1 MNKYFDT
8 FYDWWKNID
17 KTIFLI
23 ISLLFFLG
31 LFFSFVSTS
40 IIASDKLNTN
50 SYYFFLKHLIFVFI
64 GIFLILV
71 LSLLDQK
78 ILINLSIVLF
88 LITLISLFL
97 VPLIGVEVKGSKRWL
112 DIGSLP
118 RFQPIE
124 TLKPFYV
131 IVISLIISLNNKNL
145 YLKYLL
151 STVVLIPIIILLLSQ
166 PDLGQTLLIVS
177 VWLAIIFASGI
188 NIFIFAISLVVLS
201 SLTLALIFLVPKFEY
216 IKIRLMSFLDTSSGN
231 NYQADKASDAISS
244 GGLFGKGIGEG
255 SLNSRIPE
263 AHTDYIIS
271 VIAEEFGVI
280 ILIGIILLYLIF
292 SYRVLKKINFTKNN
306 NFKLILVGSISIIL
320 LQTFI
325 HIGVNI
331 RVLPTT
337 GMTMPFISYGGSS
350 IVGTSILAGIILNL
364 TKRKLVDLVVMSFR
378 HFL

>member
-23 ISLLFFLG
+23 IGLLFSLG
-31 LFFSFVSTS
+31 LFFSLVSTS

-50 SYYFFLKHLIFVFI
+50 SYYFFLKHLIFVSI
-64 GIFLILV
+64 GIFLILI

-78 ILINLSIVLF
+78 ILINVSVLLF
-88 LITLISLFL
+88 FITLISLFL

-124 TLKPFYV
+124 TLKPFFV
-131 IVISLIISLNNKNL
+131 IVISLIISLEKKNL
-145 YLKYLL
+145 YLKYLF
-151 STVVLIPIIILLLSQ
+151 SSAVLVPIIVLLLSQ
-166 PDLGQTLLIVS
+166 PDLGQTLLIIF
-177 VWLAIIFASGI
+177 VWLAIIFVSGI
-188 NIFIFAISLVVLS
+188 NLFLFAISLSLVCL
-201 SLTLALIFLVPKFEY
+201 LTLILVFLVPKFEY
-216 IKIRLMSFLDTSSGN
+216 IKIRLMSFLDTSTGN
-231 NYQADKASDAISS
+231 NYQADRASDAISS
-244 GGLFGKGIGEG
+244 GGFFGKGIGEG
-255 SLNSRIPE
+255 TLNSKIPE

-280 ILIGIILLYLIF
+280 ILIGIILLYLVF
-292 SYRVLKKINFTKNN
+292 SYRVLKKINSLKNN
-306 NFKLILVGSISIIL
+306 NFKLILVGSVSIIL

-331 RVLPTT
+331 RMLPTT

-350 IVGTSILAGIILNL
+350 IVGTSILTGIILNL
-364 TKRKLVDLVVMSFR
+364 TKRKLN
-378 HFL
+378 

>member
-1 MNKYFDT
+1 MNKFFDT

-17 KTIFLI
+17 KTIFLL
-23 ISLLFFLG
+23 ISLLFSLG
-31 LFFSFVSTS
+31 LFFSLVSTS

-50 SYYFFLKHLIFVFI
+50 SYYFFLKHLIFVTI
-64 GIFLILV
+64 GISLILI
-71 LSLLDQK
+71 LSLLNQK
-78 ILINLSIVLF
+78 ILINLSVILF
-88 LITLISLFL
+88 FIAFISLFL
-97 VPLIGVEVKGSKRWL
+97 VPLVGVEVKGSKRWL
-112 DIGSLP
+112 DIGPLP

-124 TLKPFYV
+124 TLKPFFV
-131 IVISLIISLNNKNL
+131 IVISLIISSERKNL

-151 STVVLIPIIILLLSQ
+151 SSAVLVPIIILLLSQ
-166 PDLGQTLLIVS
+166 PDLGQTLLIIF
-177 VWLAIIFASGI
+177 VWLAIVFVSGI
-188 NIFIFAISLVVLS
+188 NLFFFAISLTLLFT
-201 SLTLALIFLVPKFEY
+201 LTIFLVFLVPKFEY
-216 IKIRLMSFLDTSSGN
+216 IRLRIMSFLDNSSGN

-244 GGLFGKGIGEG
+244 GGFFGKGIGEG
-255 SLNSRIPE
+255 TLNSRIPE

-292 SYRVLKKINFTKNN
+292 TYRVLKKINFIKNN

-331 RVLPTT
+331 RMLPTT

-350 IVGTSILAGIILNL
+350 IVGTSILIGIILNL
-364 TKRKLVDLVVMSFR
+364 TKRKLN
-378 HFL
+378 

>member
-23 ISLLFFLG
+23 ISLLFSLG
-31 LFFSFVSTS
+31 LFFSLVSTS

-50 SYYFFLKHLIFVFI
+50 SYYFFLKHLIFVLI
-64 GIFLILV
+64 GIFLILF

-78 ILINLSIVLF
+78 ILIRLSVVLF
-88 LITLISLFL
+88 VVTFISLFL

-124 TLKPFYV
+124 TLKPFFV
-131 IVISLIISLNNKNL
+131 IVISLIISLEKKNL
-145 YLKYLL
+145 YIKYLL
-151 STVVLIPIIILLLSQ
+151 SSVILVPIIILLLSQ
-166 PDLGQTLLIVS
+166 PDLGQTLLIIF
-177 VWLAIIFASGI
+177 VWLAIIFVSGI
-188 NIFIFAISLVVLS
+188 NLLLFAISLLAVG
-201 SLTLALIFLVPKFEY
+201 SLTLSLVFLVPKFEY
-216 IKIRLMSFLDTSSGN
+216 IRIRLMSFLDNSSGN

-244 GGLFGKGIGEG
+244 GSFFGKGIGEG
-255 SLNSRIPE
+255 TLNSRIPE

-280 ILIGIILLYLIF
+280 ILIGIILLYLIL

-320 LQTFI
+320 LQSFI

-331 RVLPTT
+331 RMLPTT

-350 IVGTSILAGIILNL
+350 IVGTSILTGIILNL
-364 TKRKLVDLVVMSFR
+364 TKRKLN
-378 HFL
+378 

>member
-17 KTIFLI
+17 KTIFFI
-23 ISLLFFLG
+23 IGLLFFLG
-31 LFFSFVSTS
+31 LFFSLVSTS

-50 SYYFFLKHLIFVFI
+50 SYYFFLKHLFFVSI
-64 GIFLILV
+64 GIFIILIF
-71 LSLLDQK
+71 SLLDQN
-78 ILINLSIVLF
+78 ILIRLSVILF

-97 VPLIGVEVKGSKRWL
+97 VPLFGIEVKGSKRWL
-112 DIGSLP
+112 DLGSFP

-124 TLKPFYV
+124 TLKPFFV
-131 IVISLIISLNNKNL
+131 IVISLIISMEKKNL

-151 STVVLIPIIILLLSQ
+151 STFVLMPIIILLLSQ
-166 PDLGQTLLIVS
+166 PDLGQTLLVTS
-177 VWLAIIFASGI
+177 VWLAIIFVSGI
-188 NIFIFAISLVVLS
+188 NLFLFTISLTLVS
-201 SLTLALIFLVPKFEY
+201 SLTFFLIFFVPKFNY
-216 IKIRLMSFLDTSSGN
+216 IKIRLISFLDTSDGK
-231 NYQADKASDAISS
+231 NYQADKASDAISN
-244 GGLFGKGIGEG
+244 GGFFGKGIGEG
-255 SLNSRIPE
+255 TLNSKIPE

-280 ILIGIILLYLIF
+280 ILIGVILLYLIF

-306 NFKLILVGSISIIL
+306 NLKLILVGSVSIIL

-331 RVLPTT
+331 RLLPTT

-350 IVGTSILAGIILNL
+350 IVGTSILTGIILNL
-364 TKRKLVDLVVMSFR
+364 TKRKLN
-378 HFL
+378 

>member
-23 ISLLFFLG
+23 IGLLFSLG
-31 LFFSFVSTS
+31 LFFSLVSTS

-50 SYYFFLKHLIFVFI
+50 SYYFFLKHLIFVSI
-64 GIFLILV
+64 GIFLILI

-78 ILINLSIVLF
+78 ILINVSVLLF
-88 LITLISLFL
+88 FITLISLFL

-124 TLKPFYV
+124 TLKPFFV
-131 IVISLIISLNNKNL
+131 IVISLIISLEKKNL
-145 YLKYLL
+145 YLKYLF
-151 STVVLIPIIILLLSQ
+151 SSAVLVPIIVLLLSQ
-166 PDLGQTLLIVS
+166 PDLGQTLLIIF
-177 VWLAIIFASGI
+177 VWLAIIFVSGI
-188 NIFIFAISLVVLS
+188 NLFLFAISLSLVCL
-201 SLTLALIFLVPKFEY
+201 LTLILVFLVPKFEY
-216 IKIRLMSFLDTSSGN
+216 IKIRLMAFLDASTGN
-231 NYQADKASDAISS
+231 NYQADRASDAISS
-244 GGLFGKGIGEG
+244 GGFFGKGIGEG
-255 SLNSRIPE
+255 TLNSKIPE

-280 ILIGIILLYLIF
+280 ILIGIILLYLVF
-292 SYRVLKKINFTKNN
+292 SYRVLKKINLLKNN
-306 NFKLILVGSISIIL
+306 NFKLILVGSVSIIL

-331 RVLPTT
+331 RMLPTT

-350 IVGTSILAGIILNL
+350 IVGTSILTGIILNL
-364 TKRKLVDLVVMSFR
+364 TKRKLN
-378 HFL
+378 

>member
-23 ISLLFFLG
+23 IGLLFSLG
-31 LFFSFVSTS
+31 LFFSLVSTS

-50 SYYFFLKHLIFVFI
+50 SYYFFLKHLIFVSI
-64 GIFLILV
+64 GIFLILI

-78 ILINLSIVLF
+78 ILINVSVLLF
-88 LITLISLFL
+88 FITLISLFL

-124 TLKPFYV
+124 TLKPFFV
-131 IVISLIISLNNKNL
+131 IVISLIISLEKKNL
-145 YLKYLL
+145 YLKYLF
-151 STVVLIPIIILLLSQ
+151 SSAVLVPIIVLLLSQ
-166 PDLGQTLLIVS
+166 PDLGQTLLIIF
-177 VWLAIIFASGI
+177 VWLAIIFVSGI
-188 NIFIFAISLVVLS
+188 NLFLFAISLS
-201 SLTLALIFLVPKFEY
+201 SVCLLTLILVFLVPKFEY
-216 IKIRLMSFLDTSSGN
+216 IKIRLMSFLDASTGN
-231 NYQADKASDAISS
+231 NYQADRASDAISS
-244 GGLFGKGIGEG
+244 GGFFGKGIGEG
-255 SLNSRIPE
+255 TLNSKIPE

-280 ILIGIILLYLIF
+280 ILIGIILLYLVF
-292 SYRVLKKINFTKNN
+292 SYRVLKKINLLKNN
-306 NFKLILVGSISIIL
+306 NFKLILVGSVSIIL

-331 RVLPTT
+331 RMLPTT

-350 IVGTSILAGIILNL
+350 IVGTSILTGIILNL
-364 TKRKLVDLVVMSFR
+364 TKRKLN
-378 HFL
+378 

>member
-23 ISLLFFLG
+23 ISLLFSLG
-31 LFFSFVSTS
+31 LFFSLVSTS

-50 SYYFFLKHLIFVFI
+50 SYYFFLKHLTFVII
-64 GIFLILV
+64 GIFLILF

-78 ILINLSIVLF
+78 ILIKLSVILF
-88 LITLISLFL
+88 FITFISLFL

-112 DIGSLP
+112 DVGSLP

-124 TLKPFYV
+124 TLKPFFV
-131 IVISLIISLNNKNL
+131 IVISLIISLEKKNL
-145 YLKYLL
+145 YLKYLF
-151 STVVLIPIIILLLSQ
+151 SSAVLVPIIILLLSQ
-166 PDLGQTLLIVS
+166 PDLGQTLLIIS
-177 VWLAIIFASGI
+177 AWLAIIFVSGI
-188 NIFIFAISLVVLS
+188 NLILFSFSLFAVCSSTLFLV
-201 SLTLALIFLVPKFEY
+201 FFVPKFEY
-216 IKIRLMSFLDTSSGN
+216 IRIRIMSFLDTSSGN
-231 NYQADKASDAISS
+231 NYQADKASEAISS
-244 GGLFGKGIGEG
+244 GGFFGKGIGEG
-255 SLNSRIPE
+255 TLNSRIPE

-280 ILIGIILLYLIF
+280 ILIGIILLYLAF

-331 RVLPTT
+331 RMLPTT

-350 IVGTSILAGIILNL
+350 IVGTSILTGIILNL
-364 TKRKLVDLVVMSFR
+364 TKRKLN
-378 HFL
+378 

>member
-23 ISLLFFLG
+23 IGLLFSLG
-31 LFFSFVSTS
+31 LFFSLVSTS

-50 SYYFFLKHLIFVFI
+50 SYYFFLKHLIFVSI
-64 GIFLILV
+64 GIFLILI

-78 ILINLSIVLF
+78 ILINVSVLLF
-88 LITLISLFL
+88 FITLISLFL

-124 TLKPFYV
+124 TLKPFFV
-131 IVISLIISLNNKNL
+131 IVISLIISLEKKNL
-145 YLKYLL
+145 YLKYLF
-151 STVVLIPIIILLLSQ
+151 SSAVLVPIIVLLLSQ
-166 PDLGQTLLIVS
+166 PDLGQTLLIIF
-177 VWLAIIFASGI
+177 VWLTIIFVSGI
-188 NIFIFAISLVVLS
+188 NLFLFAVSLSLVCL
-201 SLTLALIFLVPKFEY
+201 LTLILVFLVPKFEY
-216 IKIRLMSFLDTSSGN
+216 IKIRLMSFLDGSTGN
-231 NYQADKASDAISS
+231 NYQADRASDAISS
-244 GGLFGKGIGEG
+244 GGFFGKGIGEG
-255 SLNSRIPE
+255 TLNSRIPE

-280 ILIGIILLYLIF
+280 ILIGIILLYLVF
-292 SYRVLKKINFTKNN
+292 SYKVLKKINFTKNN

-331 RVLPTT
+331 RMLPTT

-350 IVGTSILAGIILNL
+350 IVGTSILTGIILNL
-364 TKRKLVDLVVMSFR
+364 TKRKLN
-378 HFL
+378 

>member
-23 ISLLFFLG
+23 IGLLFSLG
-31 LFFSFVSTS
+31 LFFSLVSTS

-50 SYYFFLKHLIFVFI
+50 SYYFFLKHLIFVSI
-64 GIFLILV
+64 GIFLILI

-78 ILINLSIVLF
+78 ILINVSVLLF
-88 LITLISLFL
+88 FITLISLFL

-112 DIGSLP
+112 DIGALP

-124 TLKPFYV
+124 TLKPFFV
-131 IVISLIISLNNKNL
+131 IVISLIISLEKKNL
-145 YLKYLL
+145 YLKYLF
-151 STVVLIPIIILLLSQ
+151 SSAVLVPIIVLLLSQ
-166 PDLGQTLLIVS
+166 PDLGQTLLIIF
-177 VWLAIIFASGI
+177 VWLAIIFVSGI
-188 NIFIFAISLVVLS
+188 NLFLFAISLSLVCL
-201 SLTLALIFLVPKFEY
+201 LTLILVFLVPKFEY
-216 IKIRLMSFLDTSSGN
+216 IKIRLMSFLDTSTGN
-231 NYQADKASDAISS
+231 NYQADRASDAISS
-244 GGLFGKGIGEG
+244 GGFFGKGIGEG
-255 SLNSRIPE
+255 TLNSKIPE

-280 ILIGIILLYLIF
+280 ILIGIILLYLVF
-292 SYRVLKKINFTKNN
+292 SYRVLKKINLLKNN
-306 NFKLILVGSISIIL
+306 NFKLILVGSVSIIL

-331 RVLPTT
+331 RMLPTT

-350 IVGTSILAGIILNL
+350 IVGTSILTGIILNL
-364 TKRKLVDLVVMSFR
+364 TKRKLN
-378 HFL
+378 